1 MASHYRCLAR
11 CNDALMF
18 IAVRVVLFAAVS
30 QTGGRPETAE
40 RSHSPGLI
48 LDHTW
53 QWLATVTPVEN
64 ITVQ

>member
-1 MASHYRCLAR
+1 
-11 CNDALMF
+11 MF